1 VFKVVKAPFLFIC
14 QFDCVVH
21 GKSFFVSVIFC
32 KYALPLILSL
42 AQVLAPSARVIED
55 RMIALEAFLRDC
67 VALLGIYA
75 CSDARA
81 GEALQTLQSF
91 LHVPQHVDA
100 VDPDLIMEQVIY

>member
-1 VFKVVKAPFLFIC
+1 
-14 QFDCVVH
+14 
-21 GKSFFVSVIFC
+21 
-32 KYALPLILSL
+32 
-42 AQVLAPSARVIED
+42 
-55 RMIALEAFLRDC
+55 MIALEAFLRDC

-81 GEALQTLQSF
+81 GKALQTLQTF